1 MSIRIDRE
9 RCVGCLACA
18 EVCPGNLI
26 REDGDGRAVIR
37 HPEECWGCA
46 SCLKECTSGAISYFL
61 GADIGGRGSTMRA
74 RFQDG
79 LWYWS
84 VEREGKEVAVI
95 AVNPKN
101 ANQY

>member
-9 RCVGCLACA
+9 RCAGCFACV

-26 REDGDGRAVIR
+26 RPDGNGIAFIR

-46 SCLKECTSGAISYFL
+46 SCLKECGTGAISYFL
-61 GADIGGRGSTMRA
+61 GADIGGRGSEMRA
-74 RFQDG
+74 EQKDG
-79 LWYWS
+79 LWYWT
-84 VEREGKEVAVI
+84 VTRDGKETASVV
-95 AVNPKN
+95 VNPKN